1 MLPTDPTIENSAKEP
16 DLIEVAAET
25 QSDAPAERL
34 IAAAGPVFAQRGFDR
49 APVREIAKNAE
60 VNVAAVSY
68 YFGDKMG
75 LYRAVIAAI
84 RQNRER
90 EFPTPVL
97 GDAPAEQTLHRLVHT
112 LLSRMLSGDEQGWEA
127 LLMMRE
133 MQHPTAALEEM
144 IQEYFKPIYDAICQ
158 TIAELLNAENASATP
173 PDCQISECQS
183 NDWRSEA
190 MVPQMAL
197 GVVGQCLYYRIGRPV
212 IERLIDPEVRDRH
225 YDVESLC
232 RHITASTLA
241 ACGHRDMPHH
251 RDWLETESTPQTHSN
266 GLRCR
271 NE

>member
-1 MLPTDPTIENSAKEP
+1 MSANGSTSESS
-16 DLIEVAAET
+16 AEKRELNEGST
-25 QSDAPAERL
+25 GTHSTGTRSDAPAGRL

-49 APVREIAKNAE
+49 APVREIAKQAG

-90 EFPTPVL
+90 EFPTPIL
-97 GDAPAEQTLHRLVHT
+97 GDAPPEQTLYRLVQT

-158 TIAELLNAENASATP
+158 TIAELLSGPDEANAAPQDASSHTIDNA
-173 PDCQISECQS
+173 
-183 NDWRSEA
+183 NNWRSEA

-212 IERLIDPEVRDRH
+212 IERLIEPDIRTRH

-241 ACGHRDMPHH
+241 ACGHQDMPHF

-266 GLRCR
+266 
-271 NE
+271 

>member
-1 MLPTDPTIENSAKEP
+1 MSSNDSTSKNSAEELTLSE
-16 DLIEVAAET
+16 DSAGTRA
-25 QSDAPAERL
+25 DAPAGRL

-49 APVREIAKNAE
+49 APVREIAKQAE

-97 GDAPAEQTLHRLVHT
+97 GDAPAEQTLYRLVHT
-112 LLSRMLSGDEQGWEA
+112 LLSRMLSGDEEGWEA

-158 TIAELLNAENASATP
+158 TIAELLGS
-173 PDCQISECQS
+173 PDSPANRPTSGAQ
-183 NDWRSEA
+183 DWRSEA

-212 IERLIDPEVRDRH
+212 IERLIEPDVRDRH

-232 RHITASTLA
+232 RHITATTLA
-241 ACGHRDMPHH
+241 ACGHQNMPHY
-251 RDWLETESTPQTHSN
+251 RDWLETEFTPQTHSN
-266 GLRCR
+266 
-271 NE
+271 